1 MRVVRAR
8 CAGLSLAADGPLSP
22 EQRELSTLAHSS
34 LTALAKRSAAEFR
47 TAAAA
52 FAPDVCSHSAP
63 TVPHHSC
70 HSHAMACT
78 RLTGIVALSCFQGL
92 VSLWRVHSLCMLQV
106 RTRMETALRE
116 QAAAAAPQA
125 CGASASAAP
134 AAGAPPKI
142 ALKMDFSSFGKK

>member
-92 VSLWRVHSLCMLQV
+92 ASLWRVRSV
-106 RTRMETALRE
+106 Y
-116 QAAAAAPQA
+116 
-125 CGASASAAP
+125 
-134 AAGAPPKI
+134 AAGAHKNGDGAARAGRRRRAPSVRCVGVCG
-142 ALKMDFSSFGKK
+142 ARGWRAA